1 MTAKILLIEDEVK
14 LAQFIEM
21 ELSCEGYEVNMAHDG
36 LTGLTLARTAVPDLV
51 ILDWMMPG
59 LSGIEICR
67 RLRATGSKVPIV
79 LVTAKDEISDRVAG
93 LDAGADDYVI
103 KPFSI
108 EELLARVRVHLRR
121 TQTENPDILQF
132 EDLSL
137 NRLTREV
144 RRGGQEI
151 ELTVREF
158 ELLEYLLRHPQQVLT
173 RDQILERVWGYDF
186 AGDSN
191 VIEVYVRTLRLKLEA
206 NDQSRLIQTV
216 RGVGYVLRSSHKP

>member
-1 MTAKILLIEDEVK
+1 MPIKILLIEDDIK

-21 ELSCEGYEVNMAHDG
+21 ELSCEGYEVSMAHNGLDG
-36 LTGLTLARTAVPDLV
+36 LTQARTSPPDII

-59 LSGIEICR
+59 ASGVEICR
-67 RLRATGSKVPIV
+67 RLRSTGSKVPII

-93 LDAGADDYVI
+93 LDAGADDYII

-108 EELLARVRVHLRR
+108 EELLARIRSHLRR
-121 TQTENPDILQF
+121 TKEEDRNLLQF

-144 RRGGQEI
+144 FRLGYAI

-158 ELLEYLLRHPQQVLT
+158 ELLEYLMTHPHQVMT
-173 RDQILERVWGYDF
+173 RDLILEHVWGYDF
-186 AGDSN
+186 GGDSN
-191 VIEVYVRTLRLKLEA
+191 VIEVYVRTLRQKLEV
-206 NDQSRLIQTV
+206 NQTSRLIQTV
-216 RGVGYVLRSSHKP
+216 RGIGYVLRLSK

>member
-1 MTAKILLIEDEVK
+1 MANKILLIEDDIK

-21 ELSCEGYEVNMAHDG
+21 ELACEGYEVSLAHNGLDG
-36 LTGLTLARTAVPDLV
+36 LTQARQTPPDLV
-51 ILDWMMPG
+51 VVDWMMPG

-67 RLRATGSKVPIV
+67 RLRSTGSKVPII
-79 LVTAKDEISDRVAG
+79 LVTARDEISDRVAG

-108 EELLARVRVHLRR
+108 EELLARIRTHLRR
-121 TQTENPDILQF
+121 TKEENGSQIQF
-132 EDLSL
+132 EDLTL

-144 RRGGQEI
+144 FRSAKLI

-158 ELLEYLLRHPQQVLT
+158 ELLEYLMIHPLQVMT
-173 RDQILERVWGYDF
+173 RDQILEKVWGYDF

-191 VIEVYVRTLRLKLEA
+191 VIEVYIRTLRQKLEV
-206 NDQSRLIQTV
+206 DDPSRLIQTV
-216 RGVGYVLRSSHKP
+216 RGVGYVLRLSK

>member
-1 MTAKILLIEDEVK
+1 MPIKILLIEDDIK

-21 ELSCEGYEVNMAHDG
+21 ELSCEGYEVSMAHNGLDG
-36 LTGLTLARTAVPDLV
+36 LTQARTSPPDII

-59 LSGIEICR
+59 ATGVEICR
-67 RLRATGSKVPIV
+67 RLRATGSKVPII

-93 LDAGADDYVI
+93 LDAGADDYII

-108 EELLARVRVHLRR
+108 EELLARIRSHLRR
-121 TQTENPDILQF
+121 TKEEDRNLLQF

-144 RRGGQEI
+144 FRLGYAI

-158 ELLEYLLRHPQQVLT
+158 ELLEYLMTHPHQVMT
-173 RDQILERVWGYDF
+173 RDLILEHVWGYDF
-186 AGDSN
+186 GGDSN
-191 VIEVYVRTLRLKLEA
+191 VIEVYVRTLRQKLEV
-206 NDQSRLIQTV
+206 NQTSRLIQTV
-216 RGVGYVLRSSHKP
+216 RGIGYVLRLSK

>member
-1 MTAKILLIEDEVK
+1 MPTKILLVEDDIK

-21 ELSCEGYEVNMAHDG
+21 ELSCEGYEVKIAHNGLDG
-36 LTGLTLARTAVPDLV
+36 LTEARQFSPDLV

-59 LSGIEICR
+59 MTGIEISR
-67 RLRATGSKVPIV
+67 RLRATGSKVPII

-108 EELLARVRVHLRR
+108 EELLARIRSHIRR
-121 TQTENPDILQF
+121 TKAEHSDILKF

-137 NRLTREV
+137 NRRTREV
-144 RRGGQEI
+144 IRSLKGI

-158 ELLEYLLRHPQQVLT
+158 QLLEYLMIHPQQVMT
-173 RDQILERVWGYDF
+173 RDQILEKVWGYDF
-186 AGDSN
+186 IGDSN
-191 VIEVYVRTLRLKLEA
+191 VIEVYIRTLRQKLEV
-206 NDQSRLIQTV
+206 DDTSRLIQTV
-216 RGVGYVLRSSHKP
+216 RGVGYVLRLSK

>member
-1 MTAKILLIEDEVK
+1 MPIKILLIEDDIK

-21 ELSCEGYEVNMAHDG
+21 ELSCEGYEVSMAHNGLDG
-36 LTGLTLARTAVPDLV
+36 LSQARTSLPDIV

-59 LSGIEICR
+59 ISGVEICR
-67 RLRATGSKVPIV
+67 RLRSTGSKVPII
-79 LVTAKDEISDRVAG
+79 LVTAKDEIGDRVAG

-108 EELLARVRVHLRR
+108 EELLARIRSHLRR
-121 TQTENPDILQF
+121 TKEEDRNLLQF

-144 RRGGQEI
+144 FRLGYAI

-158 ELLEYLLRHPQQVLT
+158 ELLDYLMTHPHQVMT
-173 RDQILERVWGYDF
+173 RDLILEHVWGYDF
-186 AGDSN
+186 GGDSN
-191 VIEVYVRTLRLKLEA
+191 VIEVYVRTLRQKLEV
-206 NDQSRLIQTV
+206 NQTSRLIQTV
-216 RGVGYVLRSSHKP
+216 RGIGYVLRLSK